1 MNDIPSIERAIEP
14 LSDDP
19 AENLDRFIVE
29 AMELGCV
36 WGLQGPDGWALSG
49 SEDHDDIDVM
59 PFWSQESFA
68 RAHCQDDWKDYQPV
82 AVDLEEFLEDWL
94 PGMHEDVLLVGINW
108 NDALEGEEIEPLDL
122 LEEFEQEMS
131 D

>member
-1 MNDIPSIERAIEP
+1 MNDTITIEP

-36 WGLQGPDGWALSG
+36 WGLEGPDGWALTA
-49 SEDHDDIDVM
+49 SEDHDEVDVM

-68 RAHCQDDWKDYQPV
+68 HAHCVDDWKSYRPV
-82 AVDLEEFLEDWL
+82 AVDLMEFLEEWL
-94 PGMHEDVLLVGINW
+94 PGMHEDVLLIGINW
-108 NDALEGEEIEPLDL
+108 NEELEGEEVEPLDL
-122 LEEFEQEMS
+122 LEEFEMEMGE
-131 D
+131 